1 MDTYPPTTPGLTETG
16 SGTETMQVLA
26 SLATMYQRKPSAV
39 VAMLS
44 RMARLFT
51 PTLPPPEPEAS
62 GTQPA
67 MAGQATPAPLSHLP
81 GPGM

>member
-1 MDTYPPTTPGLTETG
+1 MDTYPPTIPGVTETG

-39 VAMLS
+39 VEMLH
-44 RMARLFT
+44 RMSRLFT
-51 PTLPPPEPEAS
+51 PTEPPAEPQAS
-62 GTQPA
+62 ASQPVQS
-67 MAGQATPAPLSHLP
+67 QAIPAPLSHLP

>member
-1 MDTYPPTTPGLTETG
+1 MDTYPPTVAGVTETG

-44 RMARLFT
+44 RMARLLT
-51 PTLPPPEPEAS
+51 PTEPPAEPQAS
-62 GTQPA
+62 GSQLLQS
-67 MAGQATPAPLSHLP
+67 QAVPAPLSQLP
-81 GPGM
+81 GPGL